1 MGIGPCSLERR
12 TGEEDMPKQWEQSPN
27 LKIAPKEKTYNF
39 LVKSVKADLPHLQ
52 MFEDIPQLISAFK
65 LLLYFDLRSIF
76 PNVSL

>member
-1 MGIGPCSLERR
+1 
-12 TGEEDMPKQWEQSPN
+12 MPKQWEQSPN

-39 LVKSVKADLPHLQ
+39 LVKSVKANLPHLQ

-65 LLLYFDLRSIF
+65 LLLYFDLWSIF